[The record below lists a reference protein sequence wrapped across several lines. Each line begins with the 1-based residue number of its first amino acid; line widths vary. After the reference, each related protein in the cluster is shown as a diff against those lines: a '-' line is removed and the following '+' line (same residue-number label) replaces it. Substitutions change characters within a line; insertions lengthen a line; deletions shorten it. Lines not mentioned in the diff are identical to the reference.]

1 MSQLLPDKFVPIRQ
15 SLVGQGAEVLR
26 ALGDDGRSIPALYV
40 ELRELLP
47 HLTYDSFVLTLDF
60 LYATGRINW
69 NNELLA
75 PRAG

>member
-26 ALGDDGRSIPALYV
+26 SLHGEPRPVASLYV
-40 ELRELLP
+40 ELRERLP

-69 NNELLA
+69 
-75 PRAG
+75 AGDRIGQGPS

>member
-26 ALGDDGRSIPALYV
+26 ALGDDSRSIPALYV
-40 ELRELLP
+40 ELRGLLP
-47 HLTYDSFVLTLDF
+47 HLSYDSFVLTLDF

-69 NNELLA
+69 SNELLE

>member
-26 ALGDDGRSIPALYV
+26 SLRSEPRPIASLYV
-40 ELRELLP
+40 ELRERLP

-60 LYATGRINW
+60 LYATGRITW
-69 NNELLA
+69 GGDRVGQG
-75 PRAG
+75 PS